1 MKLVKINDLNFHYL
15 RNYLFNMDFFLV
27 PSARALLVFGSP
39 QQILVFTLDCLNS

>member
-27 PSARALLVFGSP
+27 LKVALS
-39 QQILVFTLDCLNS
+39 I